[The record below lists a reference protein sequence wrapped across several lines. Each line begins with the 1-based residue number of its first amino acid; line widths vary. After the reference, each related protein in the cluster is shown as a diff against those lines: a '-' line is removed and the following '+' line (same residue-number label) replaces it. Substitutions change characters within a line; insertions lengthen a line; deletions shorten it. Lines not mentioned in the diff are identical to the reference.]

1 MVLVGDNNINLTL
14 KEYLQIIRNIKKR
27 EDENLDIFKN
37 YAINESF
44 YKCVLDRATIFND
57 YIDLLR
63 DAIGLHTLNRT
74 QLLELLKEM
83 KWEL

>member
-1 MVLVGDNNINLTL
+1 M
-14 KEYLQIIRNIKKR
+14 
-27 EDENLDIFKN
+27 FKN

-44 YKCVLDRATIFND
+44 YKCT
-57 YIDLLR
+57 
-63 DAIGLHTLNRT
+63 AIGLHTLNRT

>member
-1 MVLVGDNNINLTL
+1 MVLVGDNKINLTL
-14 KEYLQIIRNIKKR
+14 KEYLQIIRNTCIKKR
-27 EDENLDIFKN
+27 EDEN
-37 YAINESF
+37 
-44 YKCVLDRATIFND
+44 LDRATIFND